1 MTQGGYGRYNESMKR
16 IPLKLKTKTNPRVH
30 PRVRITGQVMI
41 HDEERLFIAPLSDI
55 SAGGVFV
62 NHLVTIPL
70 GRTVKVIVKGPRF
83 EKPVQA
89 EGTVVRVDKSSGRQ
103 GLAVQF
109 TGISEVARDAIQA
122 CVFESRMEAAL
133 KAA

>member
-1 MTQGGYGRYNESMKR
+1 MSR
-16 IPLKLKTKTNPRVH
+16 IPNFPKNTPNPRVH
-30 PRVRITGQVMI
+30 PRVRISGQVMI

-62 NHLVTIPL
+62 NQLVNIPL
-70 GRTVKVIVKGPRF
+70 GRTVKVIVKGPNF
-83 EKPVQA
+83 EMPVQA
-89 EGTVVRVDKSSGRQ
+89 EGTVVRVDKDKSSGRK

-109 TGISEVARDAIQA
+109 TGISEMAKDAIQA
-122 CVFESRMEAAL
+122 CVFELRMEAAL

>member
-1 MTQGGYGRYNESMKR
+1 MNR
-16 IPLKLKTKTNPRVH
+16 IPNMPKMVPNPRVH
-30 PRVRITGQVMI
+30 PRVRVSGQVMI

-62 NHLVTIPL
+62 NQLVNIPL
-70 GRTVKVIVKGPRF
+70 GQTVKVVVKGPRF

-89 EGTVVRVDKSSGRQ
+89 EGTVVRVDKDKSAGRR

-109 TGISEVARDAIQA
+109 TGISEMAKDAIQA
-122 CVFESRMEAAL
+122 CVFELRMEAAL

>member
-1 MTQGGYGRYNESMKR
+1 MNR
-16 IPLKLKTKTNPRVH
+16 IPNGLKKTPNPRVH
-30 PRVRITGQVMI
+30 PRVRVSGQVMI

-62 NHLVTIPL
+62 NQLVNIPL
-70 GRTVKVIVKGPRF
+70 GRSVKVIVKGPRF

-89 EGTVVRVDKSSGRQ
+89 EGTVVRVDKDKNSGRK

-109 TGISEVARDAIQA
+109 TGISEMAKDAIQA
-122 CVFESRMEAAL
+122 CVFELRMEAAL